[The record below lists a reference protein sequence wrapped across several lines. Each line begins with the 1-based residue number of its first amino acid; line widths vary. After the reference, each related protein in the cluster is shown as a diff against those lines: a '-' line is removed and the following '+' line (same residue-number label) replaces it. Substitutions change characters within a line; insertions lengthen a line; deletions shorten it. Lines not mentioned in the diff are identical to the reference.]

1 MRMIPDEIIPTVVRE
16 KIIVTPVSEKG
27 PKLKKRK
34 RVVVSDDEDSDVD
47 VLSDNEERGIDIEA
61 PFNNNEMVDDGFI
74 ELGGEEIHEPLV
86 DYNFVDNQNNA
97 SSSTSV
103 GVSKTTRSIEE
114 QDSFDIGKY
123 KVELKEKSKELYKTN
138 GHMDLDKV
146 LKLSQKNLAYDN
158 ESITIQSLPSLSF
171 IHIDPPQLTTSSLAD
186 SDDILIDII
195 SFDDI
200 ESSATPPQNK
210 PTTSIPSTHGNKKVK
225 IDFYD

>member
-16 KIIVTPVSEKG
+16 KIIVTPVVEKG

-97 SSSTSV
+97 SSSTSI

-146 LKLSQKNLAYDN
+146 LKLSQKNLA
-158 ESITIQSLPSLSF
+158 
-171 IHIDPPQLTTSSLAD
+171 
-186 SDDILIDII
+186 
-195 SFDDI
+195 
-200 ESSATPPQNK
+200 
-210 PTTSIPSTHGNKKVK
+210 
-225 IDFYD
+225 